1 MQKIP
6 ALFKVRY
13 GQDEKRTTRSG
24 NELVPAA
31 KTPQQS
37 KKRVC
42 ALLTNMKNSDILY
55 TSTS

>member
-13 GQDEKRTTRSG
+13 GQDEKRIARSS
-24 NELVPAA
+24 NELVPTA

-37 KKRVC
+37 SKRLC
-42 ALLTNMKNSDILY
+42 ALLTNVKNYDILY